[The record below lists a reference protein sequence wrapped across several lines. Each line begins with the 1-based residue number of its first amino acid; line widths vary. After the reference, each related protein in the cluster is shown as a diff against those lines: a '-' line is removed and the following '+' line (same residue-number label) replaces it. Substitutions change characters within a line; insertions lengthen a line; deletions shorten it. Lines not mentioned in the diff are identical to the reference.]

1 MEYYQLMKSFTKILL
16 LILFTIPAINGQDC
30 KSRLIIKTDLQL
42 VDIFIND
49 SLVSTSGYYDSE
61 LDNGLYKIS
70 VVENSDRWNSISI
83 LDSVD
88 LSGCVTRTLDYR
100 QENKVFL
107 DTSPQD
113 AYVFSED
120 SLIGNTPMFIER
132 NIGDIKL
139 MKPGYVEENIR
150 LNDMAQQNLV
160 TLNSLQ
166 VPKEES
172 FFYSTTFHILAA
184 TAVALGAF
192 SAYYKL
198 KADDSYD
205 EYQFTGDQKL
215 LDDTNRYDL
224 VSGITFTALQI
235 NFGFI
240 IYKFLTD

>member
-1 MEYYQLMKSFTKILL
+1 
-16 LILFTIPAINGQDC
+16 
-30 KSRLIIKTDLQL
+30 
-42 VDIFIND
+42 
-49 SLVSTSGYYDSE
+49 
-61 LDNGLYKIS
+61 
-70 VVENSDRWNSISI
+70 
-83 LDSVD
+83 
-88 LSGCVTRTLDYR
+88 
-100 QENKVFL
+100 
-107 DTSPQD
+107 
-113 AYVFSED
+113 
-120 SLIGNTPMFIER
+120 MFIER

-150 LNDMAQQNLV
+150 LSDMPQQNLV

-166 VPKEES
+166 MPKEES

>member
-16 LILFTIPAINGQDC
+16 LILFTIPTINGQDC

-61 LDNGLYKIS
+61 LDKSLYKIS

-88 LSGCVTRTLDYR
+88 LSGCVTKTLDYR
-100 QENKVFL
+100 QENKVYL

-120 SLIGNTPMFIER
+120 SLVGNTPMFIER

-166 VPKEES
+166 MPKEES

-224 VSGITFTALQI
+224 ISGITFTALQI